1 MDSASANTTIDG
13 APLSTVGLGDTQQ
26 ALLLALKRLGQA
38 TQAEVARAVP
48 FAPATLREHLQSLVA
63 SGLVQRQGSRH
74 GKPGRPEVV
83 YALTDRGDALFPN
96 RAPQVLRELIGHL
109 TERGYTRV
117 LRRFFES
124 RVAARRDAALA
135 RVNGLSGSAR
145 VQEVARI
152 LSEEG
157 FMAQMGTSPRA
168 PALRLCHCPIR
179 DVVSI
184 TRTPCQFEQQLIA
197 ELLERQLRRVEYIPD
212 GDASCSYVDVAHSPE
227 PESL

>member
-1 MDSASANTTIDG
+1 MDSASENTKIDG
-13 APLSTVGLGDTQQ
+13 AQLSGLGLGDTQQ
-26 ALLLALKRLGQA
+26 AVLLVLKRLGNA
-38 TQAEVARAVP
+38 TRSQVAREVP

-109 TERGYTRV
+109 TEGGYTRV
-117 LRRFFES
+117 LRRFFEN

-135 RVNGLSGSAR
+135 RVDSLSGSAR

-157 FMAQMGTSPRA
+157 FMAQVGTSPRE
-168 PALRLCHCPIR
+168 PTLRLCHCPIR

-184 TRTPCQFEQQLIA
+184 TRAPCQFEQQLIA
-197 ELLERQLRRVEYIPD
+197 ELLGHQVFRLEYMPD
-212 GDASCSYVDVAHSPE
+212 GDASCSYSDVAHTPE
-227 PESL
+227 QESL

>member
-1 MDSASANTTIDG
+1 MDSASENTKIDG
-13 APLSTVGLGDTQQ
+13 AQLTGLGLGDTQQ
-26 ALLLALKRLGQA
+26 AVLLVLKRLGNA
-38 TQAEVARAVP
+38 TRSQVAREVP

-96 RAPQVLRELIGHL
+96 RSPQVLRELIGHL

-135 RVNGLSGSAR
+135 RVDGLSGSAR

-157 FMAQMGTSPRA
+157 FMAQVGTSAREPT
-168 PALRLCHCPIR
+168 LRLCHCPIR

-184 TRTPCQFEQQLIA
+184 TRTPCQFEQQLLE
-197 ELLERQLRRVEYIPD
+197 ELLGRQLHRLDYIPD
-212 GDASCSYVDVAHSPE
+212 GDASCSYGDVAHFPE
-227 PESL
+227 QESL

>member
-1 MDSASANTTIDG
+1 MDSASANTKIDG
-13 APLSTVGLGDTQQ
+13 APLSGLGLGDTQR
-26 ALLLALKRLGQA
+26 AVLLVLKRLGNA
-38 TQAEVARAVP
+38 TQSQVAREVP

-63 SGLVQRQGSRH
+63 SGLVQRRGSRH

-96 RAPQVLRELIGHL
+96 RSPQVLRELIGHL
-109 TERGYTRV
+109 TEQGYTRV
-117 LRRFFES
+117 LRRFFER
-124 RVAARRDAALA
+124 RVAARRDAAVA
-135 RVNGLSGSAR
+135 RVSGLSGSAR

-157 FMAQMGTSPRA
+157 FMAQVGTSPRE
-168 PALRLCHCPIR
+168 PMLRLCHCPIR

-197 ELLERQLRRVEYIPD
+197 ELLGHQVYRLEYMPN
-212 GDASCSYVDVAHSPE
+212 GDASCSYSDLAHSQE
-227 PESL
+227 QESL

>member
-1 MDSASANTTIDG
+1 MDSTSASTTTDR
-13 APLSTVGLGDTQQ
+13 ATLAGLGLGETRQEV
-26 ALLLALKRLGQA
+26 LLALKRLGNA
-38 TQAEVARAVP
+38 TQAQIAREVP
-48 FAPATLREHLQSLVA
+48 LAPATLREHLQSLVA

-83 YALTDRGDALFPN
+83 YALTDHGNALFPN

-157 FMAQMGTSPRA
+157 FMAQVGTSPRE
-168 PALRLCHCPIR
+168 PTLRLCHCPIR

-184 TRTPCQFEQQLIA
+184 TRTPCQFEQLLIS
-197 ELLERQLRRVEYIPD
+197 ELLERKLHRLEYIPD
-212 GDASCSYVDVAHSPE
+212 GDASCSYGDVAHTPE
-227 PESL
+227 QESL

>member
-1 MDSASANTTIDG
+1 MDSASANTKTDG
-13 APLSTVGLGDTQQ
+13 VSLSGLGLGETQQ
-26 ALLLALKRLGQA
+26 AVLLVLKRLGNA
-38 TQAEVARAVP
+38 TQSQVAREVR

-96 RAPQVLRELIGHL
+96 RAPQVLRELISHL

-117 LRRFFES
+117 LRRFFEG

-157 FMAQMGTSPRA
+157 FMAQVGSSPQE
-168 PALRLCHCPIR
+168 PTLRLCHCPIR
-179 DVVSI
+179 EVVSI
-184 TRTPCQFEQQLIA
+184 TQVPCQFEQQLIA
-197 ELLERQLRRVEYIPD
+197 ELLGRQLHRLQYIPD
-212 GDASCSYVDVAHSPE
+212 GDASCSYGDVAHSPE
-227 PESL
+227 QESL